1 MSDVDTV
8 GRDERRAFILQRLE
22 QIAPF
27 VLEDAELAADLAR
40 RGPGPFLDETAR
52 AVQRRDSD
60 DLTWLSLTAFLGVY
74 PVPHLFNWFKRSL
87 QLAQP
92 HEAMRVFMVA
102 GTRASTG
109 FHDLSTTLSVVTGE
123 VVVDVDFCARN
134 SHATGIQRVVRQTMK
149 RWHRDREPILAA
161 WEHGSMSLRRL
172 GAGELERVV
181 DFETSS
187 KRPWDPGRPERVEFI
202 VPFRSTLVVPEVP
215 AMGICDPLAA
225 LAQYSGN
232 TVSMIG
238 YDFIPV
244 VSADTVPPHESLR
257 FVNYLTVVKHASR
270 VAAISGAVEEE
281 FAGFNAALPAQGL
294 EGPEL
299 HAVPLPVEAPPLSGA
314 TTPEKDDLPLV
325 LSVGSHE
332 PRKNHLAILFAAEM
346 LWREGRRFRLRFIG
360 GGNPW
365 ATQVFDVRIREAQ
378 RRGRAVE
385 VIRGAGDDV
394 LMSSYRN
401 ARFFV
406 FPSTHEGY
414 GLPVAEALALGLPSI
429 TSDRGSLAEIAAD
442 GGCITVDPYDDDE
455 LTAAMR
461 ELLDSDERLAELT
474 AEALARPKRTW
485 NDYSAELWEALVPSV
500 PAADEEDARA

>member
-1 MSDVDTV
+1 VNAADLA
-8 GRDERRAFILQRLE
+8 GRDARRAFVVQRLE

-27 VLEDAELAADLAR
+27 VLDDPEQGADLAL
-40 RGPGPFLDETAR
+40 RGPGPFLDEIAR
-52 AVQRRDSD
+52 TVQRRDAD

-74 PVPHLFNWFKRSL
+74 PVPHLFSWFKRSL
-87 QLAQP
+87 QLAKP
-92 HEAMRVFMVA
+92 HEAMRVFLVA

-109 FHDLSTTLSVVTGE
+109 YHDLSTTLSVVTGA

-149 RWHRDREPILAA
+149 RWHRDHDPILTA
-161 WEHGSMSLRRL
+161 WEHGSMALRRL
-172 GAGELERVV
+172 GEGELERVI

-187 KRPWDPGRPERVEFI
+187 TREWDPGRPESVDFI
-202 VPFRSTLVVPEVP
+202 VPFRSTLVLPEVP
-215 AMGICDPLAA
+215 VMGICAPLAA
-225 LAQYSGN
+225 LAEFSGN
-232 TVSMIG
+232 TVSLIG
-238 YDFIPV
+238 YDAIPV
-244 VSADTVPPHESLR
+244 VSADTVPPQESLR
-257 FVNYLTVVKHASR
+257 FVNYLTVVKHSSR
-270 VAAISGAVEEE
+270 VAGISEAATQE

-299 HAVPLPVEAPPLSGA
+299 STVSLPVEAPPLDG
-314 TTPEKDDLPLV
+314 EHLEEEDDLPLV

-332 PRKNHLAILFAAEM
+332 PRKNHLAILFAAEV
-346 LWREGRRFRLRFIG
+346 LWREGKRFRLRFIG

-378 RRGRAVE
+378 RRGRTVE
-385 VIRGAGDDV
+385 VVRGAGDDV
-394 LMSSYRN
+394 LLSSYRN

-414 GLPVAEALALGLPSI
+414 GLPVAEALALGIPAI

-442 GGCITVDPYDDDE
+442 GGCITVDPYDDDQ

-461 ELLDSDERLAELT
+461 ELLDSDERVAELT
-474 AEALARPKRTW
+474 AEAHARPKRTW
-485 NDYSAELWEALVPSV
+485 NDYSAELWAALVPS
-500 PAADEEDARA
+500 ASSEQEENDA